1 MAINVPVEIFVIKR
15 LSVLNLVAISSR
27 NAGTGH
33 NEIAF
38 VQSEKTATLLLQ
50 ELAQSSIVSGVKGIV
65 ALLTIAGSL
74 TIAACSFFEPGEAV
88 QEESGSA
95 RYRAAEE
102 NPADAPDVV
111 PVREKVPGE
120 TR

>member
-1 MAINVPVEIFVIKR
+1 MAINVAVEIFVIKT
-15 LSVLNLVAISSR
+15 LSVLNLVIIWSR
-27 NAGTGH
+27 NVGDRHQGPTRC
-33 NEIAF
+33 
-38 VQSEKTATLLLQ
+38 LQ
-50 ELAQSSIVSGVKGIV
+50 ELAQSLIVSRVKRIV

-102 NPADAPDVV
+102 NPLNAPDVT
-111 PVREKVPGE
+111 PLREKVPGE

>member
-1 MAINVPVEIFVIKR
+1 MAINVAVEIFVIKT
-15 LSVLNLVAISSR
+15 LSVLNLVIIWSR
-27 NAGTGH
+27 NVGTG
-33 NEIAF
+33 I
-38 VQSEKTATLLLQ
+38 KDPTRCLQ
-50 ELAQSSIVSGVKGIV
+50 ELAQSLIVSRVKRIV

-102 NPADAPDVV
+102 IHSTP
-111 PVREKVPGE
+111 R
-120 TR
+120 T

>member
-1 MAINVPVEIFVIKR
+1 MA
-15 LSVLNLVAISSR
+15 
-27 NAGTGH
+27 TGPKDLR
-33 NEIAF
+33 
-38 VQSEKTATLLLQ
+38 SLRLQ
-50 ELAQSSIVSGVKGIV
+50 ELAQPSIVSRVKGIV

-88 QEESGSA
+88 REESGRA

-102 NPADAPDVV
+102 NPLNAPDVT
-111 PVREKVPGE
+111 PLREKVPGE

>member
-1 MAINVPVEIFVIKR
+1 MLATGIK
-15 LSVLNLVAISSR
+15 
-27 NAGTGH
+27 GPTCC
-33 NEIAF
+33 
-38 VQSEKTATLLLQ
+38 LQ
-50 ELAQSSIVSGVKGIV
+50 ELAQSLIVSRVKRIV

-102 NPADAPDVV
+102 NPLNAPDVT
-111 PVREKVPGE
+111 PLREKVPGE